1 MSTSTKPYLIRALYE
16 WCSDNGYTP
25 FIAVWVNEHTRVP
38 RQFVKDNQ
46 IVLNIGMNAVKD
58 LFIDNEWIRF
68 NARFGGVAQD
78 VLVPIGH
85 VVGLFSRETGEGMG
99 FEAEEWLPENAT
111 SAEQTTTEAT
121 PAVAAENKEKPKLT
135 KGLKLVK

>member
-38 RQFVKDNQ
+38 HQFVQDNQ

-58 LFIDNEWIRF
+58 LFIDNEWISF

-99 FEAEEWLPENAT
+99 FEAEEWLPENAQN
-111 SAEQTTTEAT
+111 SDTTETTQPDAT
-121 PAVAAENKEKPKLT
+121 EQQDKPKLS